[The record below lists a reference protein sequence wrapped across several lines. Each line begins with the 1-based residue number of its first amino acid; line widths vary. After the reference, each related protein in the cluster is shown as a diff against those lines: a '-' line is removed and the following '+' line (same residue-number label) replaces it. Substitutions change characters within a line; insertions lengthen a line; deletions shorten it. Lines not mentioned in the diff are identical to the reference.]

1 MTYSVAFSLY
11 NEDATRGIEVRM
23 RDGRAYF
30 VEMEHVA
37 GDDHLEAARSRRRN
51 WPLQIPEA
59 AEAAAIVSPWFT
71 GDEISN

>member
-11 NEDATRGIEVRM
+11 NEDATRGVEVRV
-23 RDGRAYF
+23 RDGRAYV

-37 GDDHLEAARSRRRN
+37 GTIWKARGRGDEIGPYES
-51 WPLQIPEA
+51 PEA
-59 AEAAAIVSPWFT
+59 AEAAAVVSPWFT